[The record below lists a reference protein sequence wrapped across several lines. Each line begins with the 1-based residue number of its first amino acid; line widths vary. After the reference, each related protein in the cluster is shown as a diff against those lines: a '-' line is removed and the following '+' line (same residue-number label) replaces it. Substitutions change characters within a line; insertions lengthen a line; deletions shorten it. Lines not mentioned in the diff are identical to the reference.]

1 MHSNFEYITTLQYRN
16 QALEKKVRS
25 LESGEKYVQLQ
36 TDYQKLLSKKE
47 REICDLKTELEQ
59 AHRTIHLIRKQW
71 FEVFEDL
78 EKEHATFVKKLEQEI
93 KHLKCPF
100 EVSRI

>member
-59 AHRTIHLIRKQW
+59 AHRTIRLIRKQW

-78 EKEHATFVKKLEQEI
+78 EKEHSMNV
-93 KHLKCPF
+93 C
-100 EVSRI
+100 SC